1 MLETVARTCHDLPS
15 ANKAVEKYLKPHFY
29 AIVTEHSDR
38 VLSGNLR
45 QDLEDMG
52 ADLVYIRKDSD
63 SLLSKEIRRDGVKL
77 LQ

>member
-1 MLETVARTCHDLPS
+1 
-15 ANKAVEKYLKPHFY
+15 
-29 AIVTEHSDR
+29 
-38 VLSGNLR
+38 
-45 QDLEDMG
+45 MG

>member
-15 ANKAVEKYLKPHFY
+15 VNKAVEKYLKPHFY
-29 AIVTEHSDR
+29 AVVTEHPDR
-38 VLSGNLR
+38 VLSENLR

-77 LQ
+77 LR